1 MLPQASF
8 ASSSRTLPS
17 FGLQN
22 HRPGP
27 KPQTLNRRIAF
38 NMESIKISNQ
48 KTLLETEET
57 TVVTVENPVQA
68 TIENPVQ
75 SMFLRHQQK
84 SKDQGRQRLSYPR
97 EYKLAAIELVKA
109 GKTR

>member
-8 ASSSRTLPS
+8 ASSSRSVPNLIQ
-17 FGLQN
+17 QN

-48 KTLLETEET
+48 QGLSETDSEET
-57 TVVTVENPVQA
+57 TVIENPVQA

-75 SMFLRHQQK
+75 SMFLRHQQR

-97 EYKLAAIELVKA
+97 EYKLAAIELVKG